1 MGYKEDPVEIPG
13 FSMRKGMPPLKN
25 VRQEKF
31 TLSWFE
37 GKTKEDS
44 AVLAGYAPK
53 WARSVGSRLS
63 TNVNILGRLHELQQK
78 AEDDSIAG
86 VIERKQILTNIA
98 RAKITDYATCGPDGD
113 LVMIGPE
120 SPHPGAI
127 ATITS
132 RTEVDK
138 DGAGV
143 AVVTRIR
150 LHDPEKAV
158 DLLNKMDKLYGE
170 GINIDARSIRIGE
183 EGDDPKR
190 ALIEILDSVAARAR
204 EVQVAG
210 QLNEKSDKET

>member
-1 MGYKEDPVEIPG
+1 MSG
-13 FSMRKGMPPLKN
+13 FSMEKGMPPLKN
-25 VRQEKF
+25 TRQERF
-31 TLSWFE
+31 VLGWFE

-53 WARSVGSRLS
+53 WARSIGSRLS
-63 TNVNILGRLHELQQK
+63 TNVNIVARLRELQQK
-78 AEDDSIAG
+78 AEDDSVAG
-86 VIERKQILTNIA
+86 FLERKQILTHIA
-98 RAKITDYATCGPDGD
+98 RAKITDYTNCGPDGD
-113 LVMIGPE
+113 LVMVGPG
-120 SPHPGAI
+120 SPHDGAI
-127 ATITS
+127 QSITS

-143 AVVTRIR
+143 AVVTRIS

-190 ALIEILDSVAARAR
+190 ALVEILDSIAARAG
-204 EVQVAG
+204 EIKVAE
-210 QLNEKSDKET
+210 QLNKGPDKET